1 VQSGAKFSDNT
12 DSHWIQLQRLKKQL
26 GYDIN
31 VTIPEIDELLN
42 DIINGIKILPNQY
55 FYLNYTPTTQT
66 IYVSPHVKNVL
77 GYETEE
83 FEYKRLLD
91 IIHPDDQPIVL
102 AGTYFAYETAN
113 SKVFKPFEFGV
124 FFSYRAFHKNGT
136 LKRLLRYSSPIKYD
150 ITGKVIHYISVV
162 TDITDMQPSNRVH
175 IWHTGLPD
183 EVPPFSTENFYN
195 NNLLSKREMDILFY
209 LCEGLN
215 SNGIAQKLFISR
227 HTVDTHRRRIL
238 AKMKVENTGQ
248 LIRNAFNMGLFPQ
261 SPVKA
266 NSLNDVESVSVHQLD
281 NKSRV

>member
-1 VQSGAKFSDNT
+1 MHKRVNYSEKT

-31 VTIPEIDELLN
+31 GAIPEHDQPLI
-42 DIINGIKILPNQY
+42 DIISSIKILPNQY
-55 FYLNYTPTTQT
+55 FYINYSPNTQT
-66 IYVSPHVKNVL
+66 VYVSPHVKKIL
-77 GYETEE
+77 GYEIEE

-113 SKVFKPFEFGV
+113 SKVFNPFEFGV

-136 LKRLLRYSSPIKYD
+136 LKRLLRYSSPINYD

-162 TDITDMQPSNRVH
+162 TDITEMQPSNRVH

-195 NNLLSKREMDILFY
+195 NKVLSKREMDILFY

-227 HTVDTHRRRIL
+227 HTVDTHRRKIL
-238 AKMKVENTGQ
+238 AKMEVENTGQ
-248 LIRNAFNMGLFPQ
+248 LIRKAFSMGLIPQ
-261 SPVKA
+261 SPVKS
-266 NSLNDVESVSVHQLD
+266 NSLNGEGSVSV
-281 NKSRV
+281 R